1 MSTQIV
7 DSNFSF
13 LVSEYPEIYD
23 DCEEMDLSLI
33 DGKYRHTFLHAGFAV
48 EKAFKKFYKRKYTF
62 KMTLGGLFFNY
73 ESKERLYSKLESIDL
88 KDYVEYTLIYKHS
101 KAKHGG
107 IEFNNK
113 FDAEELA
120 KNTHKIINC
129 LLYPEINLE
138 YILPNDDEEWVL
150 RHNPCPHVKEEMELE
165 KVIFYCE
172 DGKIRCSKC
181 LFDSKINRAN
191 PIMKI
196 DDENRLMLLLTH
208 TYEPQNLEFIFNCDD
223 NGIKGE
229 EITLNLTIMNNKLHD
244 IEDININIE
253 AFAAEPLPENTSLNI
268 YREQMYSRYL
278 ILKTYHFDEIKSKKS
293 FKIELKVKIPKDGE
307 IKKNQFVNIS
317 EDIENEYVKDE
328 VLNVPDKLMIYV
340 QFTYKTY
347 SGFKYW
353 SYVESDVVNLD

>member
-1 MSTQIV
+1 MKCDSCGKTLSDEIIV
-7 DSNFSF
+7 FCEKCEKYYCMNCYTKHKRHK
-13 LVSEYPEIYD
+13 LVFKRLTD
-23 DCEEMDLSLI
+23 DI
-33 DGKYRHTFLHAGFAV
+33 ITNINTGVGGAGIGDTHH
-48 EKAFKKFYKRKYTF
+48 KFYT
-62 KMTLGGLFFNY
+62 
-73 ESKERLYSKLESIDL
+73 
-88 KDYVEYTLIYKHS
+88 
-101 KAKHGG
+101 
-107 IEFNNK
+107 
-113 FDAEELA
+113 
-120 KNTHKIINC
+120 
-129 LLYPEINLE
+129 
-138 YILPNDDEEWVL
+138 DEEWVL

-208 TYEPQNLEFIFNCDD
+208 TYEPQNLEFIFNCDN